1 MPPREGS
8 IGGSL
13 GYNQTL
19 PQLVRKKDG
28 SSASS
33 TTCCKSYGPST
44 RPPPSAIRCA
54 AAISQGRIKGLHL
67 ARADRHTSRLIL
79 TNSIFCNPALGGD
92 RMQFEQLKRREFITL
107 LGAAT
112 TWPLTGLAQQRE
124 HVRRIGVLMHL
135 AADDPEGQS
144 RPVPMRSDLATFK
157 IPTAFASCFRTLRS
171 VALSTPAERPAFIR
185 WESSSQISD
194 IRPCMYWGFEW
205 RHGQDFPYAQPAA
218 RRCVP
223 KGRCL
228 SCADA
233 VLVAPVTRVPIIC
246 LKPGTRLAARS

>member
-1 MPPREGS
+1 MP
-8 IGGSL
+8 
-13 GYNQTL
+13 
-19 PQLVRKKDG
+19 D
-28 SSASS
+28 
-33 TTCCKSYGPST
+33 
-44 RPPPSAIRCA
+44 
-54 AAISQGRIKGLHL
+54 IK
-67 ARADRHTSRLIL
+67 
-79 TNSIFCNPALGGD
+79 
-92 RMQFEQLKRREFITL
+92 RMRR
-107 LGAAT
+107 
-112 TWPLTGLAQQRE
+112 
-124 HVRRIGVLMHL
+124 VGVLMHL

-144 RPVPMRSDLATFK
+144 RLVPMRSDLATFK
-157 IPTAFASCFRTLRS
+157 IPTAFASCFRTFRS

-233 VLVAPVTRVPIIC
+233 ALVAPVTRVPIIC